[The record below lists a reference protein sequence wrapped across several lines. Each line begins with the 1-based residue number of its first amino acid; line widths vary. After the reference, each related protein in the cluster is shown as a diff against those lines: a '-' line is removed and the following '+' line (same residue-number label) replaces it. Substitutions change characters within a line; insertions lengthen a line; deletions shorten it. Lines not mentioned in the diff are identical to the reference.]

1 MSTGST
7 GSSDSQSIVL
17 HEKILTSVLSH
28 PSHEVRSLAF
38 SLLITSPSSTRP
50 YSSSALDLLRKHI
63 GTYFADPDAKF
74 RVNVMANARDMFKRV
89 RGSICV
95 LKRSIPRAKA
105 KARQRKEDGSA
116 LDGTTDVTA
125 RDQAITYRTNLIKL
139 PEAHLVQCLDDHVRF
154 LQWYV
159 RFLVGE
165 LIPTA
170 SYQRHAAS
178 LKALAFILKA
188 ESEPSKAWE
197 TVDDQELF
205 FDLLDATWARALF
218 DLLMDRFDDVRDM
231 AAASLKA
238 ILGDRKYRR
247 FTLTGEEN
255 NGPAIGELRTLLLRC
270 VELSRRTARFD
281 HSDGAARA
289 SQLVYKFS
297 SGETER
303 LSFLS
308 RLLESLESKVEI
320 AERDLGR
327 AVLDAPVHGD
337 FAALRYIWRIVV
349 DIDFA
354 QQELDTVQELQSRII
369 DCCCRVWAAVRDVL
383 CDDSPEGHLPPEL
396 EEMEELNTKDVL
408 SYSFRAI
415 DESRLV

>member
-1 MSTGST
+1 
-7 GSSDSQSIVL
+7 
-17 HEKILTSVLSH
+17 
-28 PSHEVRSLAF
+28 
-38 SLLITSPSSTRP
+38 
-50 YSSSALDLLRKHI
+50 
-63 GTYFADPDAKF
+63 
-74 RVNVMANARDMFKRV
+74 MANARDMFKRV